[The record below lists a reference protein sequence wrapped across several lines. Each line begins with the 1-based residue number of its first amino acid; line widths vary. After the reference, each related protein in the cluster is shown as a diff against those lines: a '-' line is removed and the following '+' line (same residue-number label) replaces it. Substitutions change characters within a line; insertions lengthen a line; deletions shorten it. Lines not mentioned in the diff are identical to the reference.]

1 MKRII
6 ESFAL
11 CLAMSACFHAAA
23 MPLGVRTL
31 LHAHAV
37 ARQSV
42 EGEPL
47 PQPWMVTFEVNG
59 EAVEFVTAEDGKT
72 RTATV
77 VEGTAAEDVKVAVG
91 GVDVTK
97 GFKIE
102 VAGTMATVALV
113 NPFEMPREE
122 AGSESDANSAW
133 EDNGDGTVTLNVEVV
148 PGLYYAAA
156 SSATLEALNCPGA
169 QDPAKAGDALVAPK
183 QSGSQG
189 FYKVWVSDSPI
200 EAE

>member
-1 MKRII
+1 MKRVI
-6 ESFAL
+6 ECFAL

-47 PQPWMVTFEVNG
+47 PQPWTVTFEVNG
-59 EAVEFVTAEDGKT
+59 AAVEFVTAEDGKT

-122 AGSESDANSAW
+122 TGSESDANSAW

-156 SSATLEALNCPGA
+156 SSATIDALKRPGTA
-169 QDPAKAGDALVAPK
+169 EPAKAGDALVAPK
-183 QSGSQG
+183 QSGLQG

-200 EAE
+200 KAE